1 MWSCELAEQVI
12 FVVSAHTCTVH
23 SRTQGRTDIDEC
35 TAALHAAR
43 RACRVHVKVAD
54 TRAVVDVPAWRR
66 AAAAAAHV
74 VLAEVAGRQGWAI
87 AVDAAHLIHAG
98 TTVLAHDSRVVADVG
113 ATGAVARV
121 PGIALAREAASRVA
135 ASRVDAAVVRTVPNS
150 HSFTSEHG
158 DPALPGAHAHAKP
171 PSVMLHSSA
180 AGVHVPVPSEYSYVH
195 QA

>member
-1 MWSCELAEQVI
+1 M
-12 FVVSAHTCTVH
+12 H

-98 TTVLAHDSRVVADVG
+98 TTVLAHDSRAVADVG
-113 ATGAVARV
+113 ATDAVALV
-121 PGIALAREAASRVA
+121 PGIALAREAASRVEA
-135 ASRVDAAVVRTVPNS
+135 ACRPQLSVPNS

-158 DPALPGAHAHAKP
+158 DPAFPGAHAHAKL
-171 PSVMLHSSA
+171 PSVLLHSSA
-180 AGVHVPVPSEYSYVH
+180 AGVHVSVPYVHSPTFTKLELPSEF
-195 QA
+195 